1 MYKLERLVNPFN
13 PEIHSIIEFIY
24 YIHKSMCKL
33 ERLINPFNPDNPTK
47 DETLLP
53 LKYIIKLLRLI
64 NSFNPDNPFKS

>member
-1 MYKLERLVNPFN
+1 
-13 PEIHSIIEFIY
+13 
-24 YIHKSMCKL
+24 MCKL

-64 NSFNPDNPFKS
+64 NSFNSHNPFKSYT

>member
-13 PEIHSIIEFIY
+13 PEIPSIEFIY

-47 DETLLP
+47 DEIYYHLNTLL
-53 LKYIIKLLRLI
+53 
-64 NSFNPDNPFKS
+64 NF

>member
-13 PEIHSIIEFIY
+13 PEIPSIEFIY
-24 YIHKSMCKL
+24 YLHKSMCKL

-53 LKYIIKLLRLI
+53 LKYIIKL
-64 NSFNPDNPFKS
+64 